1 MQLEIQQQ
9 AVGANQH
16 IAQSEMVLAPP
27 VQPGRKI
34 PDISPL
40 TGPPGKGQRRAFSRR
55 AAKRGR
61 AAGNLERRSPELT
74 GIPFRALIATL
85 PPKSPLDSSLLMMEA
100 IIRARQMV
108 VKTWASTR
116 LQSEGKSGRGTLRTF
131 TWNLLLSKMSLT
143 LMATED
149 GLPQMRQYLKRIVSG
164 DLLGRFSKNLFNRWS
179 SWQLS

>member
-1 MQLEIQQQ
+1 MQLEIQPQ

-16 IAQSEMVLAPP
+16 IAQSEMVLTPP
-27 VQPGRKI
+27 AQPDRKI

-85 PPKSPLDSSLLMMEA
+85 PPKSPLDSALLMMKA
-100 IIRARQMV
+100 IIRARQMF
-108 VKTWASTR
+108 VKAWASKSTPTVAGRAATR
-116 LQSEGKSGRGTLRTF
+116 LKCNLRGIHRAIRRSNFVEQGK
-131 TWNLLLSKMSLT
+131 
-143 LMATED
+143 
-149 GLPQMRQYLKRIVSG
+149 
-164 DLLGRFSKNLFNRWS
+164 
-179 SWQLS
+179 